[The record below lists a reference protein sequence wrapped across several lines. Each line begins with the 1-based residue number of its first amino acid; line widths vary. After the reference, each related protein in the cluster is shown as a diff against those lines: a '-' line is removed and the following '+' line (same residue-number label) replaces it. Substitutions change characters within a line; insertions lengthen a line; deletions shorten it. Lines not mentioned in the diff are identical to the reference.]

1 MESTYKLNKIYYG
14 IAETKFGKEPRIVM
28 DITDDLLPNYDI
40 VWRIFKDLFHND
52 SYYGDL
58 TDYKLF
64 ASREGE
70 LPEILFSTGP
80 CYDVKNKVVQTTR
93 FYKQGPI
100 SDFATIEERKA
111 GTISQDRLRELYSVY
126 LKSSME
132 SESKIEKIQKEIDV
146 LQSQLLILQKRKEE
160 LESNSKRLLK

>member
-28 DITDDLLPNYDI
+28 DITDDLLDYDI
-40 VWRIFKDLFHND
+40 VWRLFKDLFHND
-52 SYYGDL
+52 SYYSDL
-58 TDYKLF
+58 TDYKF
-64 ASREGE
+64 YAGREGE
-70 LPEILFSTGP
+70 LPKLSFTTGP
-80 CYDVKNKVVQTTR
+80 AYNEKSKVVQTTR

-111 GTISQDRLRELYSVY
+111 GTISQGRLRELYSVY
-126 LKSSME
+126 LKSFME

-146 LQSQLLILQKRKEE
+146 LQSQLLMLQKRKEE
-160 LESNSKRLLK
+160 LESNSKRLLI